1 MSTDKRPGMAI
12 NEDEVD
18 RHVEETRRQAAR
30 ARYPARSTAQHGQ
43 AEPPLEDAGARTDE
57 ANPAG
62 RPDRE
67 RDSRDG

>member
-30 ARYPARSTAQHGQ
+30 AGYPARSTAQHGQ
-43 AEPPLEDAGARTDE
+43 AEPPLEEARARDEE
-57 ANPAG
+57 ANTTR
-62 RPDRE
+62 RPE
-67 RDSRDG
+67 RGSRHG